1 MEACARQA
9 PAQELCLVALREVQC
24 SRVAPDDK
32 VALTIPAPRIAGVFG
47 IEDIFHAINREPQTA
62 TWNQAVNLL
71 CNFVCV
77 RNHGIRFT
85 CTKRDLAIKRT
96 FIYDYFAGLGLL
108 PIVAPNNQAGQP
120 MSRDRTVLDPKHDVP
135 SALMLPNGQPLRQIV
150 FLGFVAPV
158 YVQHKK
164 RSFNKVVPP
173 SIVARQAARTASDSF
188 FASAAGEAA
197 PTPRAGRRG
206 PSPSLV
212 VSSSSLVRDGT
223 AILERPAAFA
233 SVQKCGQVTRLV
245 LCPSL
250 NSPLA
255 ATEVAVTS
263 SAATGGRLVIGFPVT
278 PKSFKLA
285 FSDHDLEDPTAGDA
299 DCVAYEDT
307 QVVACVAEHM

>member
-9 PAQELCLVALREVQC
+9 SAQELCLVALREVQC

-62 TWNQAVNLL
+62 TWNQVVNLL

-85 CTKRDLAIKRT
+85 CTKRDLAIKVRGT
-96 FIYDYFAGLGLL
+96 AVSCLL
-108 PIVAPNNQAGQP
+108 PIVAPNNQAGPP

-135 SALMLPNGQPLRQIV
+135 SALMVPNGQPLRQIV

-158 YVQHKK
+158 HVQHKK

-173 SIVARQAARTASDSF
+173 SIVARP
-188 FASAAGEAA
+188 AGEAA
-197 PTPRAGRRG
+197 PTPRAGRRRL
-206 PSPSLV
+206 SPSLV

-223 AILERPAAFA
+223 TIIERPAAFA

-278 PKSFKLA
+278 PSHSYLLLTTMTLKIR
-285 FSDHDLEDPTAGDA
+285 P
-299 DCVAYEDT
+299 
-307 QVVACVAEHM
+307 QVMLIAWRTRTLRWSPV